1 MYAMLDYRDYAGANF
16 AIQYGSPMPSS
27 VESAQSFNPD
37 RSFNYE
43 KYTETLARCKS
54 LGKMRLLK
62 AMAFP
67 YLYGATG
74 TMTSNQHEP
83 AEKSSG
89 PRNNHPTPRVR
100 GNVQSGV
107 SGQSDTPGASNSDQR
122 EGTDRVRFLSF
133 GSVRISE
140 LMLQDFEYI
149 RINHGT
155 KAVELGCGGVEFSFP
170 CETLADA
177 INLFNQ
183 TWGLLNR
190 ILVLSPV

>member
-1 MYAMLDYRDYAGANF
+1 MR
-16 AIQYGSPMPSS
+16 SS
-27 VESAQSFNPD
+27 NCILFDVK
-37 RSFNYE
+37 
-43 KYTETLARCKS
+43 KYTETLARCKNP
-54 LGKMRLLK
+54 GTVRLLK
-62 AMAFP
+62 ALAFP

-74 TMTSNQHEP
+74 TMTSTQHES
-83 AEKSSG
+83 AREESSG

-149 RINHGT
+149 QINHGT
-155 KAVELGCGGVEFSFP
+155 KAVELGCDGVEFIFP